1 MKTILQRLEM
11 SKLRNLILSASCVL
25 GVGFAKKTNGFL
37 CRIHAEKAKYLKK
50 RARVSKTNAKLNKFP
65 QIIKKA

>member
-11 SKLRNLILSASCVL
+11 SKLRNLILSASCFL

-37 CRIHAEKAKYLKK
+37 CRIHAEKAKYLKTAHALAN
-50 RARVSKTNAKLNKFP
+50 RMPS
-65 QIIKKA
+65 